1 MDYQRWTQIDRHN
14 HELLARMDKI
24 MLSRGRVDHINDYK
38 AKPWLVGM
46 CAFGGGGALVDSLV
60 GVWGGGGGGGG
71 HCRLISVCVRAA
83 IQVLTL

>member
-1 MDYQRWTQIDRHN
+1 MDYERWTQIDRHN
-14 HELLARMDKI
+14 HELLTRMDKI

-46 CAFGGGGALVDSLV
+46 CAFGVGGS
-60 GVWGGGGGGGG
+60 
-71 HCRLISVCVRAA
+71 HCRLISVCVCAA